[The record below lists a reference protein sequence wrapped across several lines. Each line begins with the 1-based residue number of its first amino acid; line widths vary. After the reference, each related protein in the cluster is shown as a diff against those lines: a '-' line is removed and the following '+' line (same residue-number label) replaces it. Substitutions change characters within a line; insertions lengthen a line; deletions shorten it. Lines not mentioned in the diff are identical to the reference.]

1 MGIQLLLNLV
11 LVGVL
16 YNEVKCIFYQ
26 RFVPNFRTSI
36 EDTLELKGY
45 LTVTGQSYIHIPY
58 GITANRPAGGPVGS
72 LRVNTT
78 TGNLEFFNG
87 TDWGSV

>member
-1 MGIQLLLNLV
+1 MKLNVSFIKGLS
-11 LVGVL
+11 
-16 YNEVKCIFYQ
+16 
-26 RFVPNFRTSI
+26 PNFRTSI

-58 GITANRPAGGPVGS
+58 GIAANRPAGGPVGS

-78 TGNLEFFNG
+78 NGNLEFFNG
-87 TDWGSV
+87 TSWGSV

>member
-1 MGIQLLLNLV
+1 MYLLSKVCPLILG
-11 LVGVL
+11 LPS
-16 YNEVKCIFYQ
+16 K
-26 RFVPNFRTSI
+26 
-36 EDTLELKGY
+36 DTLELKGY